1 MKRFH
6 DICISRKS
14 EWDNLS
20 ARSEALHDLERE
32 VKVLRDLEREV
43 KVLREKLK
51 AYETGCINKGTHCAA
66 CKNGRATESSFL
78 ERITYD
84 CVLEIPCSKFEDK
97 GEREES

>member
-14 EWDNLS
+14 EWDNIS
-20 ARSEALHDLERE
+20 ARSEALH
-32 VKVLRDLEREV
+32 DLEREV

-78 ERITYD
+78 GRITYD

>member
-6 DICISRKS
+6 DICISSRS

-20 ARSEALHDLERE
+20 VRSAKLSELEHE
-32 VKVLRDLEREV
+32 VE
-43 KVLREKLK
+43 VLREKLK
-51 AYETGCINKGTHCAA
+51 AYETGCINKGSHCAA
-66 CKNGRATESSFL
+66 CKNGRATGSHL
-78 ERITYD
+78 LVGKTYD

>member
-6 DICISRKS
+6 NICISRRS
-14 EWDNLS
+14 EWDNL
-20 ARSEALHDLERE
+20 ERE
-32 VKVLRDLEREV
+32 VE
-43 KVLREKLK
+43 VLREKLK

-66 CKNGRATESSFL
+66 CKNARETGSSFL
-78 ERITYD
+78 GEITYD

>member
-6 DICISRKS
+6 DICISRRS
-14 EWDNLS
+14 EWD
-20 ARSEALHDLERE
+20 ARSEKLSALKEENRE
-32 VKVLRDLEREV
+32 LRD
-43 KVLREKLK
+43 KLA

-78 ERITYD
+78 GGITYD

-97 GEREES
+97 GKHVES